1 LIPLVVSAIYAVS
14 PPPASSREVPALYR
28 SHVIT
33 RRIPTGGQKL
43 LALTIDD
50 GPTPRITPKMLD
62 ILRARKAR
70 ATFFVLG
77 SLAAGQPNLLRRMVK
92 EGHAIGSHTYSHRYH
107 PTQTEAADE
116 LHKTAAAIKKAVG
129 FSPTLFRPPG
139 GFRDSWTYRLAKEEG
154 YTVVLWTIASAD
166 TVTNDSRAIARNVI
180 HTPNPGDIILIHDA
194 AAKLPTLRALPRIL
208 DELISKGW
216 RFVTLPELMQTAAA
230 NQPKVTAHHPASSR
244 QIAAPR

>member
-1 LIPLVVSAIYAVS
+1 MIPPVFAAAVALAN
-14 PPPASSREVPALYR
+14 PTPREVREFYR

-33 RRIPTGGQKL
+33 RRFPTGGQKL

-92 EGHAIGSHTYSHRYH
+92 EGHAIGSHTFTHRYF
-107 PTQTEAADE
+107 TSQTEAVEE
-116 LHKTAAAIKKAVG
+116 LHKTAAAIKSAVG

-154 YTVVLWTIASAD
+154 YTVVLWTI
-166 TVTNDSRAIARNVI
+166 DSFDCQTGDFGAIVRNA
-180 HTPNPGDIILIHDA
+180 TRRPSPGDIILIHDA
-194 AAKLPTLRALPRIL
+194 AAKRGTLRALPRIL
-208 DELISKGW
+208 DHLIAKGW
-216 RFVTLPELMQTAAA
+216 RFVTIPELMQIAAR
-230 NQPKVTAHHPASSR
+230 NQPAQTARRSSSR
-244 QIAAPR
+244 QNPIPR

>member
-1 LIPLVVSAIYAVS
+1 LLIPPVFAAVVAFTPPS
-14 PPPASSREVPALYR
+14 PREVPALYR

-33 RRIPTGGQKL
+33 RRFPTGGQKL

-92 EGHAIGSHTYSHRYH
+92 EGHAIGSHTYTHRYFT
-107 PTQTEAADE
+107 TQAEAEDE
-116 LHKTAAAIKKAVG
+116 LHKTAAAIKSAIG

-154 YTVVLWTIASAD
+154 YTVVLWTI
-166 TVTNDSRAIARNVI
+166 DSFDCQTGDSGAIARNA
-180 HTPNPGDIILIHDA
+180 TRRANPGDIILIHDA
-194 AAKLPTLRALPRIL
+194 AAKRPTLRALPRIL
-208 DELISKGW
+208 DDLIAKGW
-216 RFVTLPELMQTAAA
+216 RFVTIPELMQIAAR
-230 NQPKVTAHHPASSR
+230 NQPAQTAKRTSSSR
-244 QIAAPR
+244 HNPFSR